1 MAARRAL
8 TAVLLTR
15 HPDLDDIE
23 AALAAG
29 RVRVDGVVITNP
41 RSQVRPDARIE
52 VATPRTLQG
61 TRKLGFALDHF
72 GVDVAGRVALDVGA
86 CTGGFTVALL
96 ERGARLVHAVD
107 VGFGQLLGSLRQ
119 DPRVRNLE
127 RTNLGVLTRDHL
139 DEQPDL
145 IVVDVSNLA
154 LAAAV
159 AQLTANL
166 DPAPGTEL
174 VGLVK
179 PMFELRRAQPPT
191 DEAELAEAVARA
203 AAGAEE
209 HGWDVLGSVRSAM
222 TGHRGAVEHLLHLRS
237 RPRPEPDA

>member
-8 TAVLLTR
+8 TAVLRDR
-15 HPDLDDIE
+15 HPDLDD
-23 AALAAG
+23 AAG
-29 RVRVDGVVITNP
+29 AVAAGWVRVDGVVVTNP

-52 VATPRTLQG
+52 VDRPRTLQG

-72 GVDVAGRVALDVGA
+72 GVVVEGRVALDVGA

-127 RTNLGVLTRDHL
+127 RTNLGVLTPDHL
-139 DEQPDL
+139 DEPPDL
-145 IVVDVSNLA
+145 IVIDVSNLA
-154 LAAAV
+154 LAEAV

-166 DPAPGTEL
+166 APAPGTEL

-179 PMFELRRAQPPT
+179 PMFELRRDRPPT
-191 DEAELAEAVARA
+191 DEADLAEAVARA
-203 AAGAEE
+203 AAGAEA
-209 HGWDVLGSVRSAM
+209 HGWAVRGTLRSTVL
-222 TGHRGAVEHLLHLRS
+222 GHRGAVEHLLHLH
-237 RPRPEPDA
+237 RPD